1 MKITSLTEN
10 QQILYKIQK
19 INKEAIKYGSFKITN
34 LNSSYF
40 LPVTMPNNSREE
52 NIGQIRELLI

>member
-1 MKITSLTEN
+1 MN
-10 QQILYKIQK
+10 QELIDIQK
-19 INKEAIKYGSFKITN
+19 INKEAIKHGSFKITN
-34 LNSSYF
+34 LNSSYL

>member
-1 MKITSLTEN
+1 MN
-10 QQILYKIQK
+10 QELIDIQK

-40 LPVTMPNNSREE
+40 LPVTIPNNSREE